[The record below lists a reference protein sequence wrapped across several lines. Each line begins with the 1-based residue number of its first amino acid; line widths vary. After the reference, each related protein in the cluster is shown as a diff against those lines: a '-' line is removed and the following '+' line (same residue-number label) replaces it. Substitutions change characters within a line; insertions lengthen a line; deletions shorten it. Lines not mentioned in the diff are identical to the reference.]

1 MNQFDVSKRSIRL
14 FYTVFVILFLLITVV
29 LWQQVQSREK
39 SQLAK
44 VDNEVTEEKIVNEP
58 IQPIPLHLSLNKK
71 KVALG
76 DKLFHESQLS
86 HNNNISCASCHNL
99 STGGV
104 DRLVRSVGGN
114 REITAVNSP
123 TVFNSAFNFKLDWNG
138 QFETL
143 EDHIGG
149 AINTPDRMD
158 SNWAEVIE
166 KLKKSPDYVKAFDQ
180 LYDEG
185 ITDETIK
192 DAIATF
198 ERSLYTPNS
207 RFDQF
212 LRGNNQAITAAEK
225 EGYRLFKTYGCVSC
239 HQGVII
245 GGNLLQKF
253 GIMGDYFGDRGK
265 ITKADFGRFNVTG
278 KEEDR
283 YVFKVP
289 GLRNITLTPPYFH
302 DGSAETLKQAIAVM
316 AKYQLGRELS
326 TEKID
331 LIIKFLTTLTG
342 EYQGKP
348 L

>member
-1 MNQFDVSKRSIRL
+1 MNQFDVSKRSIRWFYAL
-14 FYTVFVILFLLITVV
+14 FFSLLLLITFV
-29 LWQQVQSREK
+29 LWQQVQIREK
-39 SQLAK
+39 SQLAT
-44 VDNEVTEEKIVNEP
+44 VDNEVMEVSVVNQP
-58 IQPIPLHLSLNKK
+58 IQPIPLSISLNKK

-76 DKLFHESQLS
+76 DQLFHEPQLS
-86 HNNNISCASCHNL
+86 HNNSISCASCHNL
-99 STGGV
+99 NTGGV
-104 DRLVRSVGGN
+104 DRLVRSVAINGM
-114 REITAVNSP
+114 ITAVNSP
-123 TVFNSAFNFKLDWNG
+123 TVFNSGFNFKLDWNG

-143 EDHIGG
+143 EDHING
-149 AINTPDRMD
+149 AIHTPDRMN
-158 SNWAEVIE
+158 SSWVEVIE
-166 KLKKSPDYVKAFDQ
+166 KLKKSPDYVKAFGQ
-180 LYDEG
+180 VYDEG

-192 DAIATF
+192 DAIASF

-212 LRGNNQAITAAEK
+212 LRGNNQAITAEEK
-225 EGYRLFKTYGCVSC
+225 EGYHLFKTYGCISC
-239 HQGVII
+239 HQGVIV
-245 GGNLLQKF
+245 GGNLFQKF
-253 GIMGDYFGDRGK
+253 GIMGDYFSDRGK

-278 KEEDR
+278 NEEDR

-302 DGSAETLKQAIAVM
+302 DGSADTLKQAIAVM

-331 LIIKFLTTLTG
+331 LIVKFLTTLTG